1 MTLATN
7 VVLSTT
13 VVICPKWPTSGV
25 YCSAGYSG
33 RSQPP
38 VAVWLPVCGQTVASV
53 WSGVPG
59 QRAVSLVGSAWRR
72 ADVCCVMLLTAES
85 VREPG

>member
-13 VVICPKWPTSGV
+13 VVICRKSASGV
-25 YCSAGYSG
+25 YSSAGYSG

-38 VAVWLPVCGQTVASV
+38 IAVWLAVCGQTVASV

-59 QRAVSLVGSAWRR
+59 QRAVSLVGSASRR
-72 ADVCCVMLLTAES
+72 ADVCCAILLTA
-85 VREPG
+85 